1 MEYIDIK
8 KGYTKKDIEKIVK
21 HIKLGRIIILPTDTV
36 YGIISDANNIK
47 AVKKIYEI
55 KNRPMTNP
63 INILVSNIEMIK
75 DVTKG
80 IKEEE
85 KKIIKEFFPGALTII
100 FEKNKK
106 ISDVITAGL
115 DTVGIRIPNSKI
127 LLEIIEAFRRTDSRN
142 KL

>member
-1 MEYIDIK
+1 
-8 KGYTKKDIEKIVK
+8 
-21 HIKLGRIIILPTDTV
+21 
-36 YGIISDANNIK
+36 
-47 AVKKIYEI
+47 
-55 KNRPMTNP
+55 MTNP